1 MLLPLHGA
9 NLPIFPKIMILAR
22 AGGRGLNPVKA
33 PSVSTPLVYSSHS
46 VTHNTEWDL
55 IEGSKFKRSQST
67 SLIKLWW
74 KHRPKFSIV
83 QLVRMTW
90 MNAHAWV
97 NSGLFEEA
105 VNTWQ
110 QCRVSA
116 LLCSSRSRGNR
127 RQSML
132 DDMSLA
138 SPRSKWSEQS
148 LKTYKSSS
156 TERESV
162 KTNTVVSPLERN
174 NSLLL
179 NDRPKTCAH
188 LPTKLPRH
196 IKNVTSVKL
205 QFCKEYHSK
214 GSTGQEKAL

>member
-1 MLLPLHGA
+1 MIGVSLQ
-9 NLPIFPKIMILAR
+9 IFHRTTSAYDVNGSACVGEQWLVW
-22 AGGRGLNPVKA
+22 GGC
-33 PSVSTPLVYSSHS
+33 
-46 VTHNTEWDL
+46 
-55 IEGSKFKRSQST
+55 
-67 SLIKLWW
+67 
-74 KHRPKFSIV
+74 KH
-83 QLVRMTW
+83 
-90 MNAHAWV
+90 
-97 NSGLFEEA
+97 
-105 VNTWQ
+105 TWQ
-110 QCRVSA
+110 KCRVSA

-127 RQSML
+127 RQSMV

-179 NDRPKTCAH
+179 NDRPKTCAY